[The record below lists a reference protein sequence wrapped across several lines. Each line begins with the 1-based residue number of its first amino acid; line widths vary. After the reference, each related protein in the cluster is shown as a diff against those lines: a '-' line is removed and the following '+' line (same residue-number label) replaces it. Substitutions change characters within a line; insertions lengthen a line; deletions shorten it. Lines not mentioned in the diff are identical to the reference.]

1 MKKPDPCLVD
11 DDNPLWTD
19 EDFARM
25 RPAHEVFPE
34 LVAYSEARKRGQRGP
49 QKKPNKVLISLRI
62 SAEALA
68 AYKRGGKGYQTRMA
82 EILAAGAP
90 ALVPQPPHPKKGR
103 FDGLLRLAGTWDN
116 KLSAEEFTREM
127 RK

>member
-1 MKKPDPCLVD
+1 MQIARGLLIAPISILQKAGGTSSVIIERMKSSP
-11 DDNPLWTD
+11 
-19 EDFARM
+19 
-25 RPAHEVFPE
+25 
-34 LVAYSEARKRGQRGP
+34 EARKHGQQAP
-49 QKKPNKVLISLRI
+49 QKRLKKVLVSLRI

-68 AYKRGGKGYQTRMA
+68 IYKRGGKGYQTRMA

-116 KLSAEEFTREM
+116 KLSAEEFIRKM
-127 RK
+127 RKRA